1 MVKNKLSFI
10 FKFVISFGLLLLL
23 GWLMRKDAGEVIGI
37 LKSSNK
43 LFIVLALII
52 NIPISIG
59 MAYRLKILLCG
70 KKIMFSMKDAIYL
83 TFIGYFYNNFL
94 PTAIGG
100 DIAKAHYASKRTS
113 SRATSYAAVF
123 MDRISGLIAILVI
136 ALIGLIFIGKGM
148 DNKIIVWIVP
158 AVFLSLVLMIA
169 FLFKKNHIAEDIMS
183 EEKRGLLHSIKVKF
197 LKLYT
202 AINLYKHDPI
212 LLIKTVALSFVL
224 QFMSIL
230 TVYMFVLSV
239 GGDIPLLRLFFII
252 PLVWTISMLPSL
264 NGLGVREGAFVYFLK
279 GYLGPERAFAFSVL
293 SLGFIMLY
301 SIAGGIFQLARPMK
315 LRGDDADD

>member
-1 MVKNKLSFI
+1 MVKNKLSLI
-10 FKFVISFGLLLLL
+10 LKFVISFGLLLAL
-23 GWLMRKDAGEVIGI
+23 GWIMRKDAGEVIGI

-43 LFIVLALII
+43 LFIVLALVI
-52 NIPISIG
+52 NIPVSIG
-59 MAYRLKILLCG
+59 MAYRIKILLCG

-100 DIAKAHYASKRTS
+100 DIAKAYYASKRTN

-136 ALIGLIFIGKGM
+136 ALIGLIFVGKDM
-148 DNKIIVWIVP
+148 DNKLVVWIVP
-158 AVFLSLVLMIA
+158 SVFLLVVFMIA
-169 FLFKKNHIAEDIMS
+169 FLFKKNHIAEDIKS
-183 EEKRGLLHSIKVKF
+183 EEKKGMLHLAKEKL

-202 AINLYKHDPI
+202 AINLYRHDPV
-212 LLIKTVALSFVL
+212 LLIKAVVLSFVL
-224 QFMSIL
+224 QFMSIV
-230 TVYMFVLSV
+230 TVYMFVLSI
-239 GGDIPLLRLFFII
+239 GGDIPFLRLFFII

-279 GYLGPERAFAFSVL
+279 GYMGPEKAFAVSVL

-301 SIAGGIFQLARPMK
+301 SIAGGVFQLARPMK
-315 LRGDDADD
+315 IRGDDAND